1 MKELVRLLVPDDI
14 LSHFEYDRLE
24 HLSGVIRLHLIEKKD
39 PNHYP
44 KGIIGKGRRTLN
56 GFMNP
61 IEIQTF
67 PAKGKEVF
75 LVLKRRRWK
84 LQGETKSYFNH
95 YSFCK
100 EGMKSTK
107 EFGDFLKEINHW

>member
-44 KGIIGKGRRTLN
+44 KGIIGKGRMALN

-61 IEIQTF
+61 MEIQTF

-75 LVLKRRRWK
+75 FSA
-84 LQGETKSYFNH
+84 QT
-95 YSFCK
+95 
-100 EGMKSTK
+100 
-107 EFGDFLKEINHW
+107 